1 MYSDP
6 RVARFIS
13 EQLEPVR
20 VHVREQRDEYK
31 RLSERYNA
39 QWTPTILILD
49 SEGQERHRIEG
60 FLPVD
65 DFLSQI
71 ALGLAK
77 SAFKRNDYAA
87 AETRY
92 REIVDKFP
100 STDAAAEALYWA
112 GVSKY
117 KASGDA
123 SALKATHAA
132 FSERYQDTAWA
143 KKASVW
149 GSHP

>member
-20 VHVREQRDEYK
+20 VHVREQKDEYK
-31 RLSERYNA
+31 RLADRYDA
-39 QWTPTILILD
+39 QWTPTILIVD
-49 SEGQERHRIEG
+49 SDGQERHRIEG
-60 FLPVD
+60 FLPVG
-65 DFLSQI
+65 DFQSQV

-77 SAFKRNDYAA
+77 AAFQRKDYAE
-87 AETRY
+87 AERRY
-92 REIVDKFP
+92 REIVDQFP

-117 KASGDA
+117 KGSGDA
-123 SALKATHAA
+123 SALTATTEA
-132 FSERYQDTAWA
+132 FRERYQDTAWA

-149 GSHP
+149 G

>member
-1 MYSDP
+1 M
-6 RVARFIS
+6 ARFIS

-20 VHVREQRDEYK
+20 VHVREQKDEYK
-31 RLSERYNA
+31 RLGERYDA
-39 QWTPTILILD
+39 QWTPTILIVD
-49 SEGQERHRIEG
+49 SEGEERHRIEG

-65 DFLSQI
+65 DFQSQL

-77 SAFKRNDYAA
+77 AAFQRKDYAE
-87 AETRY
+87 AERRY
-92 REIVDKFP
+92 REIVDQFP

-117 KASGDA
+117 KGSGDA
-123 SALKATHAA
+123 SALNATGAA
-132 FSERYQDTAWA
+132 FRERYQDTAWA

-149 GSHP
+149 G

>member
-1 MYSDP
+1 
-6 RVARFIS
+6 VARFIS
-13 EQLEPVR
+13 EQFEPVR
-20 VHVREQRDEYK
+20 VHVREQKDEYK

-49 SEGQERHRIEG
+49 SDGQERHRIEG

-65 DFLSQI
+65 DFLSQV

-77 SAFKRNDYAA
+77 SAFQRKDYAD
-87 AETRY
+87 AERRY
-92 REIVDKFP
+92 REIVDQFS
-100 STDAAAEALYWA
+100 STDAAPEALYWA

-123 SALKATHAA
+123 SALGATNAA
-132 FSERYQDTAWA
+132 CRAPYQESAWA

-149 GSHP
+149 G

>member
-6 RVARFIS
+6 RVAGFIS
-13 EQLEPVR
+13 EQLTAVR
-20 VHVREQRDEYK
+20 VHVREQKDEYK
-31 RLSERYNA
+31 RLSERYDA

-49 SEGQERHRIEG
+49 SEGEERHRIEG

-65 DFLSQI
+65 DFLAQI

-77 SAFKRNDYAA
+77 AAFQRKDYGD
-87 AETRY
+87 AER
-92 REIVDKFP
+92 RFGEIVDRFP
-100 STDAAAEALYWA
+100 STDAAPEALYWA

-117 KASGDA
+117 KASGDP
-123 SALKATHAA
+123 SALGATGAA
-132 FSERYQDTAWA
+132 FRDRYQDTAWA

-149 GSHP
+149 G

>member
-1 MYSDP
+1 
-6 RVARFIS
+6 VARFVS

-20 VHVREQRDEYK
+20 VHVRDQKDEYK

-39 QWTPTILILD
+39 QWTPTVLILD
-49 SEGQERHRIEG
+49 SEGEERHRIEG

-65 DFLSQI
+65 DFLPQL

-77 SAFKRNDYAA
+77 SAFHRKDYAE
-87 AETRY
+87 AERRY
-92 REIVDKFP
+92 REIVDEFP

-117 KASGDA
+117 KASGDP
-123 SALKATHAA
+123 SALKATGAA
-132 FSERYQDTAWA
+132 FRERYQDTTWA

-149 GSHP
+149 S